1 MFVSKI
7 MLDQLEHDMEK
18 NNREMVIMPLENL
31 RIDARQASLT
41 QAATQPQQA
50 CTLNQRYWL
59 DCAWSGMK
67 STYNGIPHTV
77 VNTNYGVPAGMAL
90 IDIKNISIL
99 LRDIGGFGT
108 EARISVRNGKQYLI
122 ITGYPGLR
130 RKLKGTR
137 YGVRNAQLL
146 ELGIGKYGI
155 RGSSISGFKLSCW
168 VAVGI
173 EVAEWVFSDERVMTD
188 LFGGIGVELIK
199 AGIATAVG
207 YAAAVAVGTFAAA
220 AAAPVVAA
228 AIFVFI
234 AGFGLNAID
243 NHYGIKTAVK
253 ESLRYAVA
261 HLESI
266 KEQITR
272 IDTHEIREEI
282 EKTVADTAAQT
293 AEYLYDEAKTWVFKK
308 IQPGE
313 LKLPRLPSVGNLP
326 NLDNLKLPKF

>member
-31 RIDARQASLT
+31 RIEARQASLT

-59 DCAWSGMK
+59 ECAWSGMK

-77 VNTNYGVPAGMAL
+77 VNTNCGVPAGMAL

-108 EARISVRNGKQYLI
+108 EARISVHNGKQYLI

-146 ELGIGKYGI
+146 ELGIGKYGHSRI
-155 RGSSISGFKLSCW
+155 INKRLQAFML
-168 VAVGI
+168 
-173 EVAEWVFSDERVMTD
+173 
-188 LFGGIGVELIK
+188 GGCR
-199 AGIATAVG
+199 
-207 YAAAVAVGTFAAA
+207 
-220 AAAPVVAA
+220 
-228 AIFVFI
+228 
-234 AGFGLNAID
+234 D
-243 NHYGIKTAVK
+243 
-253 ESLRYAVA
+253 
-261 HLESI
+261 
-266 KEQITR
+266 
-272 IDTHEIREEI
+272 
-282 EKTVADTAAQT
+282 
-293 AEYLYDEAKTWVFKK
+293 
-308 IQPGE
+308 
-313 LKLPRLPSVGNLP
+313 
-326 NLDNLKLPKF
+326 